1 MADVFHDL
9 LRLNL
14 LDHCIQVRYRLYG
27 EWEKDDDRNPLVL
40 SARQLAKVSSLILNG
55 DFCNNKVYLCVIL
68 YVTIIA

>member
-40 SARQLAKVSSLILNG
+40 SARQLAKVLSLILNG
-55 DFCNNKVYLCVIL
+55 DFCE
-68 YVTIIA
+68 